1 MLVLEATFRGGV
13 RGFFLILFATWNFF
27 PFEKKELLTTKNAKN
42 RVRFVAGRSIVRES
56 HRANLKKQGGK
67 RFLSLSYGENLIS
80 LKKKLI
86 LRVKNKT
93 QVW

>member
-1 MLVLEATFRGGV
+1 MGV
-13 RGFFLILFATWNFF
+13 RIFFGIRGVFEFATWNFF

-56 HRANLKKQGGK
+56 HPANLKKQGGK